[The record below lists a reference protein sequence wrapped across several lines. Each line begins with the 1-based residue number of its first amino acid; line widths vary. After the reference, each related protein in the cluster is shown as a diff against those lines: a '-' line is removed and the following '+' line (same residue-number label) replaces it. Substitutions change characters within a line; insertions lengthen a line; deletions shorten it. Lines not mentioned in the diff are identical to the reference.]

1 MQVQRVLEQRHACV
15 CLAAPY
21 RQIAEE
27 GVLKKR
33 KWQKQSDKPHF
44 GCVAGPDQRK
54 LTVFDRIV
62 MVSEGDQ

>member
-1 MQVQRVLEQRHACV
+1 MHMFVLLHPIIKLRRREYQ
-15 CLAAPY
+15 
-21 RQIAEE
+21 
-27 GVLKKR
+27 KK
-33 KWQKQSDKPHF
+33 KWQKQSDEPHF

>member
-1 MQVQRVLEQRHACV
+1 MHMFVLLHPIVKLRRREYQ
-15 CLAAPY
+15 
-21 RQIAEE
+21 
-27 GVLKKR
+27 KKE
-33 KWQKQSDKPHF
+33 WQKQSDKPHF